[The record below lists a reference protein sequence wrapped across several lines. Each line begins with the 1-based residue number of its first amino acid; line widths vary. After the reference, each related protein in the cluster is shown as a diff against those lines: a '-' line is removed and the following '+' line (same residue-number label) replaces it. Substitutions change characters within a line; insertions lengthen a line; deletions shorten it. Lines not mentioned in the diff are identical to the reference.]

1 MEDIALDKQKLMNTM
16 RVYDE
21 YEKRFAEARIKKPM
35 RFPTDEKTRSE
46 IRDEVKKILAYDE
59 KLVPEICGMT
69 EVSSEKLDGYS
80 VKQLRYNTWKNVYAS
95 ASLYLPDTNKKMPLI
110 FLFCGHG
117 KDGRLTEGY
126 ALMARKLVRLG
137 AAVIV
142 PDNIGQGDRE
152 DMGHW
157 HSVGPFYC
165 GLTLQGMIVMESVA
179 LIRYMKCDSR
189 FDPDKFAACGNSGGG
204 TLCLF
209 LAALAPE
216 LCALSSSGYPSEFSY
231 ILSKERPHCSCNLLP
246 GIAHGPEMWE
256 VLSLFA
262 TKPLLIEQGEMD
274 YLIPVDFFQRNAR
287 KVKNTYI
294 QMGSR
299 ENFEFALTKESHSW
313 TDSDRY
319 IIAKFLAKVL
329 GIKEPN
335 EERDADEAFI
345 KCLERWHV
353 DMPSDALTLDE
364 AAEMLTGKK
373 MPEGTALRDIYPPT
387 FNSKPLSPD
396 EIISDIGRGD
406 VMKILAQM
414 ECALK
419 KT

>member
-1 MEDIALDKQKLMNTM
+1 VNFLDKQKLFNTM
-16 RVYDE
+16 RVYDD
-21 YEKRFAEARIKKPM
+21 YEKRFAEARIKKPL

-46 IRDEVKKILAYDE
+46 IREDVKKILAYDE
-59 KLVPEICGMT
+59 KLVPEISGMT
-69 EVSSEKLDGYS
+69 EISCDNLDGYS
-80 VKQLRYNTWKNVYAS
+80 VKQLRYTTWKNVYAS
-95 ASLYLPDTNKKMPLI
+95 ASLYLPDTDKKMPLI

-117 KDGRLTEGY
+117 KDGRLTNGY
-126 ALMARKLVRLG
+126 ALMARKLTQLG

-152 DMGHW
+152 NMGHW
-157 HSVGPFYC
+157 YSVGPFYC

-179 LIRYMKCDSR
+179 LIRHMKNDPR
-189 FDPDKFAACGNSGGG
+189 FDSDKFAACGNSGGG

-216 LCALSSSGYPSEFSY
+216 LCVISSSGYPSEFSY

-262 TKPLLIEQGEMD
+262 PKPLLVEQGEMD
-274 YLIPVDFFQRNAR
+274 YLIPMDIFHRNAR
-287 KVKNTYI
+287 KLKNIYI
-294 QMGSR
+294 QMGCE

-319 IIAKFLAKVL
+319 IIAKFLAKSL
-329 GIKEPN
+329 GIKEPK
-335 EERDADEAFI
+335 EECDTDADFI
-345 KCLERWHV
+345 NGLKAWHV

-364 AAEMLTGKK
+364 TSEMLSGKK
-373 MPEGTALRDIYPPT
+373 MPEGTTLADIYPPT